1 MSDKELIYSFDL
13 GSGSLGICVRE
24 GSNIKYLDSLLIDSE
39 YASIKDVANR
49 RRQIRTRL
57 AHKARESWWI
67 QQAQSAGIEVLS
79 TKQPNKNNPTD
90 KADVKM
96 LKQFDKNDNQT
107 IYSSLLLRIA
117 LLQGKK
123 LEGWQIFKAV
133 WSAMQRRGYEKVPWA
148 NDSDAEKNSEA
159 VTEYEKKLEN
169 LFGDK
174 KEYYYPCYYEA
185 YIQGIWSPREP
196 NNFSKKL
203 SNNPEPV
210 RNKDKEDMIIP
221 NRELV
226 YKELK
231 DLLTQAAKQYPKL
244 KDKEDFIIYGPSEEK
259 NASYNNSKYK
269 KYRGTNWDWQGLLGQ
284 KIPRFD
290 NRIISKCKLIP
301 RLNVCKAN
309 KKLNKEVT
317 FLLMLKN
324 MRFTKDGVTSC
335 SLNHEQIRELF
346 ETYKDNF
353 STKESRTNKA
363 LINSKK
369 WKNYLEKIGAE
380 ANPNQ
385 KDIPQ
390 PKFGGRSKFCKPT
403 LNILHSLILSGKNP
417 HDYYK
422 ELISN
427 NTNTDSQKGL
437 IKDDYKFLL
446 NMPNDWNS
454 ISIQDTREE
463 DKNLNEEERLYKID
477 RIISATQNRIARH
490 RLLVLFE
497 YLQKLKKQYGKPEKI
512 VFEIAREDF
521 AGEEKRKEYI
531 DTQKKNTENIEQAV
545 KLLKDADMPLN
556 SRNILKVRLL
566 LEQKY
571 KDVYLSANDKDKFY
585 DVYELKNNL
594 SIKEID
600 NYEIDHI
607 VPRSRGGSDSFSN
620 FVITTKINNQSK
632 KERTPYEWFHQDKSK
647 EAWDTY
653 IKNIENIEK
662 ISNHKIKLLISDK
675 AIELENK
682 KTDLQ
687 ATSQIE
693 KEAQTIASLLFG
705 WGINTKGDKKK
716 ILFFTGGNTADVRKN
731 LNLNR
736 LLHPALSDEEYN
748 ELKKKKDFKEKNRK
762 NTKHHALDALV
773 LSVLP
778 EITMDK
784 KAIESKPDFFNIK
797 FCEEQ
802 LKKVYPITIKQIKPK
817 LRETIYSLKCRI
829 ENGKKIYYF
838 VSKFGA
844 DISIFKHLSD
854 AKKQVKNIFSLQIQ
868 KDFNDK
874 LNDKKLT
881 QEKWEKFL
889 ETYTLNGKKIKK
901 VSMIDTAS
909 LKGFKEEDVFDKKGN
924 LKQSILGYGNNG
936 VKGQWVRTNE
946 KHQGQIAFKENNKWK
961 IVPIYVFESKYLKLK
976 QYKEKYND
984 ILFFKTGDLIELTK
998 NYDEVKA
1005 GIYKLR
1011 TIEHSGNTK
1020 LTSLDTY
1027 DDKRKPLSF
1036 FIEKCGMKLYNK

>member
-1 MSDKELIYSFDL
+1 MNKLIYSFDL

-24 GSNIKYLDSLLIDSE
+24 GSNVKYLDSLLIDSE

-67 QQAQSAGIEVLS
+67 QQAQIAGIEVLS
-79 TKQPNKNNPTD
+79 TKQPNKNNPND

-148 NDSDAEKNSEA
+148 NDLDAEKNSKA
-159 VTEYEKKLEN
+159 ITEYEKRLEN
-169 LFGDK
+169 LFGNK

-185 YIQGIWSPREP
+185 YIQGIWSPNEP

-203 SNNPEPV
+203 SDNPEPV
-210 RNKDKEDMIIP
+210 RNKDKENMIIP

-244 KDKEDFIIYGPSEEK
+244 KGKEDFIIYGPSEEK
-259 NASYNNSKYK
+259 NASYNNPKYK

-324 MRFTKDGVTSC
+324 MRFTKDGITSC
-335 SLNHEQIRELF
+335 SLNHEQIMNLF

-353 STKESRTNKA
+353 STEENKTNKA
-363 LINSKK
+363 LINSREWKK
-369 WKNYLEKIGAE
+369 YLNNIDAE

-390 PKFGGRSKFCKPT
+390 PKFGGRSKFCKPA

-422 ELISN
+422 ELISDNN
-427 NTNTDSQKGL
+427 NTDPQKGL

-477 RIISATQNRIARH
+477 RIIATTQNRIARH

-497 YLQKLKKQYGKPEKI
+497 YLQKLKKQYGEPEKI

-531 DTQKKNTENIEQAV
+531 DIQNKNAKNIDLAV
-545 KLLKDADMPLN
+545 KLLKDAN
-556 SRNILKVRLL
+556 KQINNRNILKVRLL
-566 LEQKY
+566 IEQNNT
-571 KDVYLSANDKDKFY
+571 DL
-585 DVYELKNNL
+585 YELSEHRNM
-594 SIKEID
+594 SIANID

-620 FVITTKINNQSK
+620 FLITSINNNQIK
-632 KERTPYEWFHQDKSK
+632 LDRTPYEWFHQDKTK
-647 EAWDTY
+647 DDWDTY
-653 IKNIENIEK
+653 IKNIEK
-662 ISNHKIKLLISDK
+662 IKNLSNRRIKLLISDK
-675 AIELENK
+675 AVELENK

-736 LLHPALSDEEYN
+736 LLHPTLSDEEYN
-748 ELKKKKDFKEKNRK
+748 ELKKKKDFKDKNRK

-778 EITMDK
+778 EIIMDK
-784 KAIESKPDFFNIK
+784 KSIENKPDFFNIK

-802 LKKVYPITIKQIKPK
+802 LKKVYPITIKQTKPK
-817 LRETIYSLKCRI
+817 LRETIYSLKCRK
-829 ENGKKIYYF
+829 ENGKNSYYF
-838 VSKFGA
+838 VSRFEKH
-844 DISIFKHLSD
+844 ISMFKILSD
-854 AKKQVKNIFSLQIQ
+854 AKKQVEKIFSLQIQ

-874 LNDKKLT
+874 LN
-881 QEKWEKFL
+881 
-889 ETYTLNGKKIKK
+889 
-901 VSMIDTAS
+901 
-909 LKGFKEEDVFDKKGN
+909 
-924 LKQSILGYGNNG
+924 
-936 VKGQWVRTNE
+936 
-946 KHQGQIAFKENNKWK
+946 NK
-961 IVPIYVFESKYLKLK
+961 
-976 QYKEKYND
+976 N
-984 ILFFKTGDLIELTK
+984 
-998 NYDEVKA
+998 
-1005 GIYKLR
+1005 
-1011 TIEHSGNTK
+1011 
-1020 LTSLDTY
+1020 
-1027 DDKRKPLSF
+1027 
-1036 FIEKCGMKLYNK
+1036 

>member
-1 MSDKELIYSFDL
+1 MADNKLIYSFDL

-39 YASIKDVANR
+39 YASIKEVANR

-57 AHKARESWWI
+57 AHKERESWWI
-67 QQAQSAGIEVLS
+67 KQAQLAGIEVLS
-79 TKQPNKNNPTD
+79 TKQPSKNNPND
-90 KADVKM
+90 KADIKM
-96 LKQFDKNDNQT
+96 LKQFDRNDNTT

-123 LEGWQIFKAV
+123 LEGWQIFKAI

-148 NDSDAEKNSEA
+148 TEMEEQENTEA
-159 VTEYEKKLEN
+159 VVEYEKKLES
-169 LFGDK
+169 LFGK
-174 KEYYYPCYYEA
+174 NKEYYYPCYYEA
-185 YIQGIWSPREP
+185 FIQGIWNPKEP
-196 NNFSKKL
+196 KDFSKKL
-203 SNNPEPV
+203 SDNPNPI
-210 RNKDKEDMIIP
+210 RNKDKEKMIIP
-221 NRELV
+221 SRALV

-244 KDKEDFIIYGPSEEK
+244 KGKEDFIIYGPSEEK
-259 NASYNNSKYK
+259 NASYKNPQYK
-269 KYRGTNWDWQGLLGQ
+269 KYRGTSWDWQGLLGQ

-324 MRFTKDGVTSC
+324 MRFTKDNITSC
-335 SLNHEQIRELF
+335 SLNHEQIKELF
-346 ETYKDNF
+346 EKYKNNF
-353 STKESRTNKA
+353 STKENKTTKA
-363 LINSKK
+363 LINSREWKK
-369 WKNYLEKIGAE
+369 YLEKIGAE

-385 KDIPQ
+385 KDVPQ
-390 PKFGGRSKFCKPT
+390 PKLGGRSKFCRPA
-403 LNILHSLILSGKNP
+403 LNILHDLILYGKNP

-422 ELISN
+422 ELVSV

-463 DKNLNEEERLYKID
+463 DKNLNEQERLYNID
-477 RIISATQNRIARH
+477 KIISNTQNRIARH
-490 RLLVLFE
+490 RLFVLFE
-497 YLQKLKKQYGKPEKI
+497 YLQKLKEKYGEPGRI
-512 VFEIAREDF
+512 IFEIAREDF
-521 AGEEKRKEYI
+521 VGEQRKNEYLDI
-531 DTQKKNTENIEQAV
+531 QNKNTKNIELAV
-545 KLLKDADMPLN
+545 KLLKDAN
-556 SRNILKVRLL
+556 KQCSSINILKARLL
-566 LEQKY
+566 IEQNNT
-571 KDVYLSANDKDKFY
+571 DL
-585 DVYELKNNL
+585 YEIGENRKM
-594 SIKEID
+594 SITNID

-620 FVITTKINNQSK
+620 FGITSINNNQTK
-632 KERTPYEWFHQDKSK
+632 LNRTPYEWFHQDKKTEDWSS
-647 EAWDTY
+647 Y
-653 IKNIENIEK
+653 IKNIEGIK
-662 ISNHKIKLLISDK
+662 GLSKHKIKLLISDK

-687 ATSQIE
+687 VTSEIE
-693 KEAQTIASLLFG
+693 KQAQIIASLLFG
-705 WGINTKGDKKK
+705 WGVNTKGDKKK

-736 LLHPALSDEEYN
+736 LLHPTLSDEEYN
-748 ELKKKKDFKEKNRK
+748 ELKKERDFKEKNRK

-784 KAIESKPDFFNIK
+784 KSIENKPDFFNIR

-802 LKKVYPITIKQIKPK
+802 LKKVYPKTIKQIKPK

-829 ENGKKIYYF
+829 ENGRKMYYF

-844 DISIFKHLSD
+844 DMSIFKKLSD
-854 AKKQVKNIFSLQIQ
+854 AKKQIKNIFSLQIQ
-868 KDFNDK
+868 KDFSNK
-874 LNDKKLT
+874 LNDKNLT
-881 QEKWEKFL
+881 QENWEDFL
-889 ETYTLNGKKIKK
+889 NKYTLNCKKIKK

-909 LKGFKEEDVFDKKGN
+909 LKGFKEEDVFDGN
-924 LKQSILGYGNNG
+924 GKIKQSILGYGNND

-946 KHQGQIAFKENNKWK
+946 KHQGQIAFKENNKWN
-961 IVPIYVFESKYLKLK
+961 IVPIYVFESKYLKLR
-976 QYKEKYND
+976 QYKKKYND

-998 NYDEVKA
+998 SYDEIKT

-1011 TIEHSGNTK
+1011 TIKSSGTTK
-1020 LTSLDTY
+1020 ITSLDTY
-1027 DDKRKPLSF
+1027 EDREKTISF

>member
-1 MSDKELIYSFDL
+1 MENNKLIYSFDL

-49 RRQIRTRL
+49 RRQIRTRF

-67 QQAQSAGIEVLS
+67 QQAQIAGIEVLS
-79 TKQPNKNNPTD
+79 TKQPNKNNPND

-96 LKQFDKNDNQT
+96 LKQFDKNDNKT

-148 NDSDAEKNSEA
+148 NDSDAEKNSKA
-159 VTEYEKKLEN
+159 ITEYEKRLEI
-169 LFGDK
+169 LFGNK

-185 YIQGIWSPREP
+185 YIQGIWSPKEP

-203 SNNPEPV
+203 SDNPEPV
-210 RNKDKEDMIIP
+210 RNKDKENMIIP

-244 KDKEDFIIYGPSEEK
+244 KGKEDFIIYGPSEEK
-259 NASYNNSKYK
+259 NASYNNPKYK

-324 MRFTKDGVTSC
+324 MRFTKDGITSC
-335 SLNHEQIRELF
+335 SLNHEQIMNLF

-353 STKESRTNKA
+353 STEENKTKKA
-363 LINSKK
+363 LINSREWKK
-369 WKNYLEKIGAE
+369 YLNNIGAE

-390 PKFGGRSKFCKPT
+390 PKLGGRSKFCRPA
-403 LNILHSLILSGKNP
+403 LNILHSLILLGKNP

-422 ELISN
+422 ELVSL
-427 NTNTDSQKGL
+427 NTNTNPQKGL

-463 DKNLNEEERLYKID
+463 DKNLKEEERLYKID
-477 RIISATQNRIARH
+477 RIIATTQNRIARH

-497 YLQKLKKQYGKPEKI
+497 YLQKLKKQYGEPEKI

-531 DTQKKNTENIEQAV
+531 DIQNKNAKNIDLAV
-545 KLLKDADMPLN
+545 KLLKDAN
-556 SRNILKVRLL
+556 KQINNRNILKVRLL
-566 LEQKY
+566 IEQNNT
-571 KDVYLSANDKDKFY
+571 DL
-585 DVYELKNNL
+585 YELSEHRNM
-594 SIKEID
+594 SIASID

-620 FVITTKINNQSK
+620 FLITSINNNQTK
-632 KERTPYEWFHQDKSK
+632 LDRTPYEWFHQDKTK
-647 EAWDTY
+647 DDWDTY
-653 IKNIENIEK
+653 IKNIEK
-662 ISNHKIKLLISDK
+662 IKNLSNRRIKLLISDK
-675 AIELENK
+675 AVELENK

-748 ELKKKKDFKEKNRK
+748 ELKKKKDFKDKNRK

-778 EITMDK
+778 EIIMDK
-784 KAIESKPDFFNIK
+784 KSIENKPDFFNIK

-802 LKKVYPITIKQIKPK
+802 LKKVYPITIKQTKPK
-817 LRETIYSLKCRI
+817 LRETIYSLKCRK
-829 ENGKKIYYF
+829 ENGKNLYYF
-838 VSKFGA
+838 VSRFEKH
-844 DISIFKHLSD
+844 ISMFKILSD
-854 AKKQVKNIFSLQIQ
+854 AKKQVEKIFSLQIQ
-868 KDFNDK
+868 KDFNGK
-874 LNDKKLT
+874 LNDKNLT

-889 ETYTLNGKKIKK
+889 DEYTLNGRKIKK
-901 VSMIDTAS
+901 VSMIDS
-909 LKGFKEEDVFDKKGN
+909 KSFKEKDVFDINGN
-924 LKQSILGYGNNG
+924 INKIIGEYGQNKIN
-936 VKGQWVRTNE
+936 GQWIKAKE
-946 KHQGQIAFKENNKWK
+946 SHQGQIAFKENNKWK
-961 IVPIYVFESKYLKLK
+961 IVPVYVFESKYLKLK

-984 ILFFKTGDLIELTK
+984 ILFFKTGDLVELTK
-998 NYDEVKA
+998 SYDNVKA

-1011 TIEHSGNTK
+1011 TIFQTGQTK

-1027 DDKRKPLSF
+1027 DDELKPISF
-1036 FIEKCGMKLYNK
+1036 FIDKCGMKLYNK